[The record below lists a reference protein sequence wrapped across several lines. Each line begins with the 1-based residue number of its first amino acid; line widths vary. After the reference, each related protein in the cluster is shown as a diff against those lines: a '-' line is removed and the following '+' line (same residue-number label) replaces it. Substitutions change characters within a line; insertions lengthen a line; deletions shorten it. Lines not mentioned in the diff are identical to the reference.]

1 MIMNGKR
8 VLIVDDAMDIGRMI
22 SAALATVDPSLQTK
36 VMPSAEEAVLEVAR
50 ETPDL
55 LIIDIR
61 LPGISGLELTRKVRG
76 NHPELKIIQ
85 ISGLLE
91 PQTKTKALEA
101 GADAFFHKPLSMNDF
116 LDTVS
121 RFLGERPANPPEAAS
136 VESVEKEAED
146 QTAHLA
152 DILTGLRKAVGANA
166 VGLINDRGRVVV
178 QTGSLADASLESSLI
193 PALMAA
199 ISAGEQ
205 VSRQLGPDPGGY
217 VYTFKGNSSHLL
229 AAPVR
234 GGYLVI
240 ALLKAEKSELR
251 MAIALDEMLSIQHEL
266 NSFFHPAEKPALP
279 VQEAAS
285 PVMPALESPAPEKP
299 VEPVGPAPAVPA
311 VLQAEKPA
319 GDKLENL
326 IRASV
331 RRRLKPEEIDA
342 YWDALIAQGGTESA
356 PGPASPDML
365 SYEQADRLGLVPK
378 ETPLP

>member
-22 SAALATVDPSLQTK
+22 SAALATVDPSLQIK
-36 VMPSAEEAVLEVAR
+36 VTPSAEEAVLEVAR

-85 ISGLLE
+85 ISALLE

-121 RFLGERPANPPEAAS
+121 RFLGERPASPPEAAS
-136 VESVEKEAED
+136 VESVEIEAGDE
-146 QTAHLA
+146 TTRLA
-152 DILTGLRKAVGANA
+152 DILTGLRKAVGASA
-166 VGLINDRGRVVV
+166 VGLINDRGRVVI
-178 QTGSLADASLESSLI
+178 QTGSLADASLENTLI

-217 VYTFKGNSSHLL
+217 VYTFKGNSSHLV

-266 NSFFHPAEKPALP
+266 NLFFHPAEKPALP
-279 VQEAAS
+279 IEEARRSGHAS
-285 PVMPALESPAPEKP
+285 AGEAGRRRPEKP
-299 VEPVGPAPAVPA
+299 VEPVGPAPAIPA
-311 VLQAEKPA
+311 VVSSGE
-319 GDKLENL
+319 
-326 IRASV
+326 IRAII
-331 RRRLKPEEIDA
+331 LKI
-342 YWDALIAQGGTESA
+342 
-356 PGPASPDML
+356 
-365 SYEQADRLGLVPK
+365 
-378 ETPLP
+378 